1 MRKIATVFR
10 LIVSPQATWS
20 RIFKSSSS
28 ASLERTMYY
37 PLVGLLAVSS
47 FMILVYN
54 PMSTLH
60 MAIIGAVMEFV
71 AFFLGY
77 VVASFLIS
85 ILLPKLQQAGKV
97 TTDGRVRTFVIYNM
111 SILVLIELVRNLLPT
126 DDMPLLYI
134 FTLYILY
141 VIFRSVKFF
150 SLESDKEAVFT
161 VCAFLIIVALP
172 YVVLMLINKLM
183 PSL

>member
-1 MRKIATVFR
+1 
-10 LIVSPQATWS
+10 
-20 RIFKSSSS
+20 
-28 ASLERTMYY
+28 
-37 PLVGLLAVSS
+37 
-47 FMILVYN
+47 
-54 PMSTLH
+54 MSTLH